1 VPSRV
6 NEVFIGA
13 AKPQLFKRLLMV
25 GLTIL
30 PDRKCFRDLR
40 TGPPAGIPQIDETSF
55 MTEEDI
61 RELFQGMITS
71 ISSVE
76 HGPGRIPIIPYT
88 RSHAPLWLGQAD
100 TRELGSP
107 G

>member
-1 VPSRV
+1 VPQS
-6 NEVFIGA
+6 
-13 AKPQLFKRLLMV
+13 PQLFKRLLMA

-40 TGPPAGIPQIDETSF
+40 ADRQPEFLQIDETSF

-71 ISSVE
+71 ISK
-76 HGPGRIPIIPYT
+76 RC
-88 RSHAPLWLGQAD
+88 
-100 TRELGSP
+100 
-107 G
+107 